1 LKPSS
6 IQQLIRAAAGAKTS
20 AALTKGRTYDDL
32 PDHCQGGK
40 PRKSAKFMNYRHAYH
55 AGNFADVLKHGVLA
69 WVVRYLQQK
78 EAPLA
83 LIDTH
88 AGAGVYDLTGVA
100 AGKTGEAKDGI
111 LRLGTEGGPAA
122 LQPYLDVVREVN
134 GAEIKSYPGSPA
146 LMLALARE
154 KDRVFACELHQE
166 DGEALRRTLGADP
179 RLRIS
184 IGDGYERLQALVPPR
199 EKRGLVLIDPPFEQ
213 QSEFEQLARAFIA
226 AHRKWPTG
234 VYVLWFPVKHPSE
247 LDRFQAEVI
256 SAGIKKLTLVTLDVA
271 RAEGLSKT
279 GLMLCNAPFTF
290 PTEWSAALAWATE
303 KLAQG
308 QGARAEIL
316 ALTGE

>member
-1 LKPSS
+1 
-6 IQQLIRAAAGAKTS
+6 
-20 AALTKGRTYDDL
+20 
-32 PDHCQGGK
+32 
-40 PRKSAKFMNYRHAYH
+40 MNYRHAYH

-111 LRLGTEGGPAA
+111 LRLGTTGGPVT
-122 LQPYLDVVREVN
+122 LQPYLEVVREMN
-134 GAEIKSYPGSPA
+134 GQELKSYPGSPA
-146 LMLALARE
+146 LLLALARAQ
-154 KDRVFACELHQE
+154 DRVFACELHPE
-166 DGEALRRTLGADP
+166 DSEALRRALGADP
-179 RLRIS
+179 RLRVAT
-184 IGDGYERLQALVPPR
+184 GDGYERLATLVPPR

-213 QSEFEQLARAFIA
+213 TGEFEHLARAFIA

-234 VYVLWFPVKHPSE
+234 VYVLWFPLKHPGE
-247 LDRFQAEVI
+247 LDRFQAELL

-271 RAEGLSKT
+271 RPEGLSKT
-279 GLMLCNAPFTF
+279 GLILCNAPFTF
-290 PTEWSAALAWATE
+290 GTEWSPALAWLAE

-308 QGARAEIL
+308 QGARAEIV
-316 ALTGE
+316 ALTGD